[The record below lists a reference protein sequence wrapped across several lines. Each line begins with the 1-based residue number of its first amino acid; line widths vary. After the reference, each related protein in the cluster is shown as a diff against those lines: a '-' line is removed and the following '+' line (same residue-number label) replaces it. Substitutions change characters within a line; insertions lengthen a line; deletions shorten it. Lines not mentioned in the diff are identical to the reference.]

1 MLTALWT
8 GNISPTPVLKTA
20 TAEVLATAFSEVGF
34 SKDFVADATHELVHC
49 FTNKVIIETSILII
63 SP

>member
-8 GNISPTPVLKTA
+8 GDISPTPVLKTT
-20 TAEVLATAFSEVGF
+20 TAKVLATAFSEVGF
-34 SKDFVADATHELVHC
+34 SKDFMADATHELIHC
-49 FTNKVIIETSILII
+49 FTNKVIVETSIHII